1 MIPGFYG
8 TLANPCHN
16 SREKAKA
23 LTVLLEQRKLL
34 PEELEEKEAKCT
46 KKKKR
51 LLGGYLE

>member
-1 MIPGFYG
+1 MF
-8 TLANPCHN
+8 TVHTT
-16 SREKAKA
+16 EKAKA

-51 LLGGYLE
+51 LLGGYLV